1 MFERLKISDFLRYV
15 LKVFYQHWD
24 TECVLLTSICQS
36 ISLICSPVISLT
48 SAQYILEIYSLH
60 ILEKITQKA
69 FTYLY
74 WQTPSPRWPF
84 QLIETGQ
91 TCTSWAGWYI
101 IWRQSLLG
109 VEGRAL
115 GMLWSTCIFIGPI
128 PDYCTLLVFHAT
140 QYILIPNQLG
150 ELTNIKNKRDNNY
163 K

>member
-1 MFERLKISDFLRYV
+1 MIPTVHTQKILSVCTTDINLPINTTDLFPSHLIDFCPIYPGNI
-15 LKVFYQHWD
+15 FP
-24 TECVLLTSICQS
+24 S
-36 ISLICSPVISLT
+36 
-48 SAQYILEIYSLH
+48 YILENI
-60 ILEKITQKA
+60 IQKT

-84 QLIETGQ
+84 QLIEMGQ
-91 TCTSWAGWYI
+91 TCSSLAGWHI

>member
-1 MFERLKISDFLRYV
+1 MIAARKYS
-15 LKVFYQHWD
+15 KD
-24 TECVLLTSICQS
+24 TECVYYWHQFANQYHWFVPQSSHWLLPNISWKYIPFIYWKRLPRKHLRISIDK
-36 ISLICSPVISLT
+36 P
-48 SAQYILEIYSLH
+48 LH
-60 ILEKITQKA
+60 HVDLFNQLKWVRLAVLWLAGT
-69 FTYLY
+69 LY
-74 WQTPSPRWPF
+74 EDNLCW
-84 QLIETGQ
+84 
-91 TCTSWAGWYI
+91 
-101 IWRQSLLG
+101 G